1 MENDTRLKQALDWR
15 YSVAVR
21 ASGKGYELLI
31 RELGLRHTCRDL
43 AAGFAEMEAK
53 KEAWLR
59 DLADEGLWDWMT
71 PPGGPEAPEN
81 PVRARWRGLIPFFV
95 KFACV
100 AVLLLFV
107 VGRLESALGNIGYTL
122 EKKIDSVLVMTPE
135 KMEANREKAR
145 VMAQKLRPIV
155 QEIMGMFREE
165 PQATTQASEP
175 SPDQAEAGRQEI
187 APSVPLSAPAG
198 NPPAQQPA
206 RKAGDKG

>member
-1 MENDTRLKQALDWR
+1 MENDTRLKQALNWR

-21 ASGKGYELLI
+21 TSGKGYELLI

-135 KMEANREKAR
+135 KMEANRERAR
-145 VMAQKLRPIV
+145 IMAQKLRPIV
-155 QEIMGMFREE
+155 LEVMGMFREE
-165 PQATTQASEP
+165 AAVQAPAP
-175 SPDQAEAGRQEI
+175 SPDQSGGEKSEA
-187 APSVPLSAPAG
+187 ASSDP
-198 NPPAQQPA
+198 QPA
-206 RKAGDKG
+206 RKAVDKG